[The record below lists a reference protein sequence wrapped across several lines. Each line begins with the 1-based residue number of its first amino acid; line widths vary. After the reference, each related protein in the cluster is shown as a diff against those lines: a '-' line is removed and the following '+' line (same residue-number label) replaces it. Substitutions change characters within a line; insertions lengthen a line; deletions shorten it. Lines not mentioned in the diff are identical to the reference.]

1 MHTTP
6 DRQTVRS
13 ADTCTA
19 LLGIGSIGH
28 SAPFTVLDFS
38 IDLTGNTTDEL
49 ALVSRATQF
58 LRATV
63 LAVKGYHCRLQR
75 IDAAIFAINQSSSA
89 AVAIGPQTTNGA

>member
-6 DRQTVRS
+6 DGQPARS
-13 ADTCTA
+13 ADACTA

-28 SAPFTVLDFS
+28 SAPLAIFDFA
-38 IDLTGNTTDEL
+38 IDLTGNTADEL
-49 ALVSRATQF
+49 TLVPRATQF